1 MMIYFGLSCVFA
13 ILLVALLSVTTFVIG
28 VTERK
33 KQAQADGITRTD
45 I

>member
-13 ILLVALLSVTTFVIG
+13 ILLVVALSVISFVSGI
-28 VTERK
+28 TETQ